1 MRREERNS
9 NILRIEARREK
20 RCVTCDHGG
29 SERKKGTKKSCE
41 EVGLKKGQNE
51 TKDIEAF
58 PSFCV
63 LGFYIWA
70 EAESVSERSV
80 WPTHSCSLRQLTNPT
95 PRAFNFQNIFN

>member
-9 NILRIEARREK
+9 NMLRIEARREK

-58 PSFCV
+58 PSLLLLSDMKQMQPNF
-63 LGFYIWA
+63 
-70 EAESVSERSV
+70 
-80 WPTHSCSLRQLTNPT
+80 SLC
-95 PRAFNFQNIFN
+95 IIII